1 MLLFYCCCDHCTY
14 IHFDWLFLFSQ
25 ECLVDILTKRAMA
38 MPFIIFSSLPFS
50 RFLFSSFPSPFS
62 TCDCDCRCIRYAAF
76 EADRDG
82 DNEFSTEEFAA
93 LWDKQDQLRRDLSK
107 LNTALAASQTSY
119 NDAAETTKAYLQDSS
134 TRGGQDAMRKLIL
147 LLNDQWL
154 CPQWEPG
161 PCTLKGKEDKI
172 VAAEKSY
179 EVKYLM
185 KVVADIAKI
194 DPQPFNLIT
203 TVTTSTTSTETETYT
218 FTSTTTETGTTATT
232 TTVSSTTAT
241 STTTTGTTTTTATET
256 TSKEQ
261 NKK

>member
-1 MLLFYCCCDHCTY
+1 
-14 IHFDWLFLFSQ
+14 
-25 ECLVDILTKRAMA
+25 MA